1 MSCPRALK
9 NVTRTAG
16 NWTTNL
22 LIRRTAPP
30 LSYSHPHRI
39 HTWQLCEQICYCSS
53 SIIVFFI
60 HMCMSFLGLDYE
72 LFSKAVVLCIYCS
85 LLFWSGYVV
94 HYEGWSCGCAYGYCS
109 IAPFV
114 VQDVDTLWKTL
125 AMKELLSRIS
135 KHVAFVRYTVW
146 PWWKTYFMT
155 HQRWKQTNMVL
166 SVKNIKRNINWLKS
180 RYSCNQVKH
189 LWAEDRPGPCCWT
202 ISDRSCWWMKRTRPP
217 AANSRRNQREQGSL
231 LLRPRRE
238 STTIF
243 HFIPSMM
250 RHSQNL
256 M

>member
-22 LIRRTAPP
+22 LISRTAPP

-135 KHVAFVRYTVW
+135 NCSFYQIYCMTVVEDILHDSSEVKTNKHGIVSKKH
-146 PWWKTYFMT
+146 KTEYKLT
-155 HQRWKQTNMVL
+155 
-166 SVKNIKRNINWLKS
+166 
-180 RYSCNQVKH
+180 
-189 LWAEDRPGPCCWT
+189 
-202 ISDRSCWWMKRTRPP
+202 
-217 AANSRRNQREQGSL
+217 
-231 LLRPRRE
+231 
-238 STTIF
+238 
-243 HFIPSMM
+243 
-250 RHSQNL
+250 
-256 M
+256 